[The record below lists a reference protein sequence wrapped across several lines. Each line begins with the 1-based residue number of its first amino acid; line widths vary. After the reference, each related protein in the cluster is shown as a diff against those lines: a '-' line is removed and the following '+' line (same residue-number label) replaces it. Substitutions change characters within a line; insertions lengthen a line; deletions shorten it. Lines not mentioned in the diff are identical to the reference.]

1 MTVTELPTFHGYVEA
16 AAKLTAHGLD
26 VSVYWLQD
34 HIKELPHTRIAG
46 KVKFSDAHLAAIVE
60 QHTHT
65 PADPRAIRPAGP
77 SRRRRGGG

>member
-1 MTVTELPTFHGYVEA
+1 MTAIELPMFYGYGEA

-26 VSVYWLQD
+26 MSVYWLQD

-46 KVKFSDAHLAAIVE
+46 RVKFSDAHLTAIVE

-65 PADPRAIRPAGP
+65 PADPHALRPAQP
-77 SRRRRGGG
+77 RRRRAS

>member
-1 MTVTELPTFHGYVEA
+1 MTPTELPTFYSYDEA

-46 KVKFSDAHLAAIVE
+46 KVKFSDEHLAAIVA
-60 QHTHT
+60 QRTHT
-65 PADPRAIRPAGP
+65 PADPRELRPAQP
-77 SRRRRGGG
+77 RRRRAS